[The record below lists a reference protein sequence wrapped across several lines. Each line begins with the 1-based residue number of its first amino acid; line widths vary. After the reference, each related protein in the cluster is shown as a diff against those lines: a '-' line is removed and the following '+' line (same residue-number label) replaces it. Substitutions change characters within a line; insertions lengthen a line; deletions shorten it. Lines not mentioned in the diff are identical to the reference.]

1 VSFTAQCPD
10 CGNARALFNECP
22 YCGSKNLPTLS
33 TDTIEINIKQGSPH
47 VEEALEL
54 LTEQLRKC
62 LDLGIKA
69 IILIHGYGSTG
80 EGGRIKWAI
89 QDALENNRY
98 SDRVDEYFFGENV
111 AYGSQ
116 AYHALLKRRPGLKRY
131 LKRFKEGNAGMT
143 VLLLATH
150 NTRGFVIS

>member
-1 VSFTAQCPD
+1 VSFTAECPD
-10 CGNARALFNECP
+10 CGNARALFNRCP
-22 YCGSKNLPTLS
+22 YCGSENFPTLS
-33 TDTIEINIKQGSPH
+33 SDTIEINIKQDSPH
-47 VEEALEL
+47 VEEALDL

-69 IILIHGYGSTG
+69 IILVHGYGSTG

-89 QDALENNRY
+89 QNALENNRY

-111 AYGSQ
+111 GYGSES
-116 AYHALLKRRPGLKRY
+116 YHALLKRRPGLKRY

-143 VLLLATH
+143 VLLLGSHYRNA
-150 NTRGFVIS
+150 